1 MADTFWKFSTNF
13 CDTDEVHRLSAALNL
28 SIFAAGALVA
38 LLYAWG
44 AEKAADDGSINDYT
58 ERAIESACMWDGD
71 RGALI
76 AAFHNAGILSGDLE
90 NRSDDDPLV
99 IAAWATV
106 AGDLIKKRIDGRN
119 RKRKQR
125 DKERNGMQDVTQDV
139 TRDGMCDGTQD
150 VTPPKNI
157 ECRSH
162 NEEAEKV
169 FATSAAGD
177 RPGFNTVEVYAANN
191 LAVLSP
197 GNMQDLAAFKTELPE
212 ELIRHAIDEA
222 CAAGKRTWGYVRAIL
237 LRYFDD
243 GIRTV
248 GEAKQRGRKP
258 QQSAV
263 AYDRDPVD
271 LDNLYPE

>member
-1 MADTFWKFSTNF
+1 MADTFWKFSTGF

-90 NRSDDDPLV
+90 NRSDDNPLV
-99 IAAWATV
+99 IAAWASV
-106 AGDLIKKRIDGRN
+106 ASDLIKKRNDARD

-125 DKERNGMQDVTQDV
+125 DKERDGMQNVMQDV

-150 VTPPKNI
+150 VTPPKKAEGRN
-157 ECRSH
+157 H
-162 NEEAEKV
+162 NEEAENI
-169 FATSAAGD
+169 FAASAAGD
-177 RPGFNTVEVYAANN
+177 RPDFNTVEVYAANN
-191 LAVLSP
+191 LAPLSP
-197 GNMQDLAAFKTELPE
+197 GNMEDMSAFKAELPE
-212 ELIRHAIDEA
+212 ELIRHAVDEA
-222 CAAGKRTWGYVRAIL
+222 CAANKRTWGYVRAIL
-237 LRYFDD
+237 LRYITDD
-243 GIRTV
+243 IRTV
-248 GEAKQRGRKP
+248 GEAKQRT
-258 QQSAV
+258 QQPKQSTK
-263 AYDRDPVD
+263 
-271 LDNLYPE
+271 EIKWG